1 MRRPL
6 RRLALAAALGVL
18 AGCHQPAV
26 QQKPPPDPLLISK
39 KPIEGRPHAAAEGGV
54 DAARLQPPPP
64 PLASGDF
71 VQPPTRKADAVSS
84 LPPRP

>member
-1 MRRPL
+1 
-6 RRLALAAALGVL
+6 LAAALGVL

-39 KPIEGRPHAAAEGGV
+39 KPIEGRPHAAEDGV

-71 VQPPTRKADAVSS
+71 VQQPTRKADAVSS